1 MRKRGSVSLRRW
13 LPILLLVFA
22 LTGALWAQERPV
34 PEAFAP
40 DLTLSIDKLFGEYTF
55 WRQTEEGYESGY
67 LAFALDHA
75 WTLVVHVDRD
85 YDRYPD
91 RYEVRKG
98 AYAVEKQED
107 GGYGFRLTD
116 EGATAFL
123 ADVRIV
129 DGRVQSFTYGERSF
143 VRRHGQDPYFNM
155 VGNQPKLA
163 GQLTVGS
170 DPAGAAVFV
179 DGHRVPGSTPLT
191 IAKPAADRELRIRVV
206 RQDYRPTEKTVT
218 LAENENRSIHF
229 ELFRGDSGLS
239 IKSLPRVKVSLDGRA
254 MGTTPLELSDLPAGR
269 HELALTNEALGIDH
283 RETFT
288 IAEGET
294 FARSYEFTGR
304 LVIDV
309 GRACRIYRRDR
320 LAGRTPFDERVP
332 VGRHVLVLVD
342 ENGERRR
349 VTVDIAPEKTTTI
362 EQDFTALPEAD

>member
-1 MRKRGSVSLRRW
+1 MRRW
-13 LPILLLVFA
+13 LSIFVLVFA
-22 LTGALWAQERPV
+22 LAGALWAQERPA

-67 LAFALDHA
+67 LVIGLDHT

-85 YDRYPD
+85 YDRYPE

-98 AYAVEKQED
+98 AYAVEKRTD
-107 GGYGFRLTD
+107 GARGFQLSD

-123 ADVRIV
+123 DDARIV

-143 VRRHGQDPYFNM
+143 TRRHEQDPYFNM

-163 GQLTVGS
+163 GQLIVGS
-170 DPAGAAVFV
+170 NPPGAAVYV

-191 IAKPAADRELRIRVV
+191 IVKPAADRELHIRVV
-206 RQDYRPTEKTVT
+206 RQDYRPAEKTIALT
-218 LAENENRSIHF
+218 LDENRSIHF
-229 ELFRGDSGLS
+229 DLFRGDSGLS
-239 IKSLPRVKVSLDGRA
+239 IKSLPRVKVALDGRA
-254 MGTTPLELSDLPAGR
+254 LGTTPLALNDLPAGR

-294 FARSYEFTGR
+294 FTRSYEFTGR

-332 VGRHVLVLVD
+332 VGRHVLLLVD

-349 VTVDIAPEKTTTI
+349 LTVDIAPDQTTTI
-362 EQDFTALPEAD
+362 QQDFTALPEAD